1 MDNAGAV
8 LVRLAVPGDAL
19 GMIANVQS
27 IAQEGIYLATERA
40 PWSLQQLEQML
51 WENGQHQQILV
62 AEVDGQ
68 VVGDLWL
75 VRGRLTKSRHTA
87 TIGMSVI
94 AGYRGRGLGRS
105 LLTEAITR
113 ARDWGV
119 EKLVLSV
126 FSSNLAAIGL
136 YRSLGFLE
144 EGRRVRQYRLT
155 VGDVDEVIM
164 AKWLV

>member
-1 MDNAGAV
+1 MDNGGAV
-8 LVRLAVPGDAL
+8 LVRSAAPADAL
-19 GMIANVQS
+19 EMIANVQS

-62 AEVDGQ
+62 AEEQGQ

-75 VRGRLTKSRHTA
+75 VRGRLAKSRHTA

-94 AGYRGRGLGRS
+94 ASHRGRGIGRA
-105 LLTEAITR
+105 LLREAIAR
-113 ARDWGV
+113 ARDFGV

-126 FSSNLAAIGL
+126 FSSNRAAIGL
-136 YRSLGFLE
+136 YRSLGFQE
-144 EGRRVRQYRLT
+144 EGRRVRQYRLIS
-155 VGDVDEVIM
+155 GDVDEVMM